1 MQWARLQTD
10 LNIEIRRGAWY
21 RIRRIGSLQAV
32 IEVRGQQFAVPV
44 AFLEVIDKPPRE
56 WTVVPRP
63 RDAVHM
69 PASWGDR
76 YGVCPSCRE
85 RQQIVGRPRRM
96 TCSRCRGG
104 FQVGWKDALLRSQTV
119 NVRRSKSPSIALGSR
134 IPLST

>member
-21 RIRRIGSLQAV
+21 RIRGIGSLQAV
-32 IEVRGQQFAVPV
+32 IEVRGQQFAVPM

-69 PASWGDR
+69 PASLGDL
-76 YGVCPSCRE
+76 YGV
-85 RQQIVGRPRRM
+85 
-96 TCSRCRGG
+96 
-104 FQVGWKDALLRSQTV
+104 
-119 NVRRSKSPSIALGSR
+119 
-134 IPLST
+134 